1 MSDLEISYLTCIVFF
16 SCRINKKE
24 EDSQGIE
31 HLVENEV
38 DYVRNPLN
46 EEEEAVGF
54 GSTPQSVSPKTAGPG
69 VNFRKIQETLLNQIH
84 AKKLKEHEQRVK
96 DYAMYNDENYEDDK
110 EELEEIIE
118 DEDELSSDDAEDED
132 EVEEEEEDLED
143 LLNGSAEKK
152 KKKRE
157 KSVFV
162 DDEAEDE
169 DDNDGEDDDDVDDD
183 SSDDDAGDSD
193 SIEDEKKAGTERKDL
208 GNTVDLTNAG
218 VTTPIKSLDSD
229 SKINMDFR
237 ADFTPKATNVVLNQI
252 VSIV

>member
-1 MSDLEISYLTCIVFF
+1 M
-16 SCRINKKE
+16 
-24 EDSQGIE
+24 
-31 HLVENEV
+31 

-46 EEEEAVGF
+46 EEDEAVGF

-110 EELEEIIE
+110 EEPEEIIE
-118 DEDELSSDDAEDED
+118 DEDELSSDDAEDE
-132 EVEEEEEDLED
+132 EEEELED
-143 LLNGSAEKK
+143 LFNGSAEKK

-169 DDNDGEDDDDVDDD
+169 DDNDSDDDDDDDDD

-193 SIEDEKKAGTERKDL
+193 SIEDEKKAGTEGKDL
-208 GNTVDLTNAG
+208 GNTVDLNLQFQQVEAI
-218 VTTPIKSLDSD
+218 TTPIKSLDSD